1 MALSTGPTSVGE
13 DAITLQDVGAPGLVG
28 QRLGEVAGLRLHL
41 VEQPDVLDGDHRLV
55 GKCRDQ
61 FDLLVGEWARF
72 GA

>member
-1 MALSTGPTSVGE
+1 MALSTGLTSVGE
-13 DAITLQDVGAPGLVG
+13 EAITLQDIGAAGLVS
-28 QRLGEVAGLRLHL
+28 QRLGQVAGLCLHL
-41 VEQPDVLDGDHRLV
+41 VEQPYVLDGDRCLV